1 MSLTEPTADVD
12 SGDDRAPFSP
22 PLPWIWVAVIV
33 GVALAAMT
41 YVVRDVD
48 GVVARAELL
57 AEDGGRVSAFDR
69 ANATADALRTGSAFA
84 SPPDGVEEVVISVRP
99 GQAIVDVEVVAGLE
113 GEATAH
119 LDRLV
124 EEALAASRDEEIR
137 ILETQ
142 IAELE
147 ISLDRLDAD
156 DAAARRIQA
165 DIEVR
170 RGQLAVLTGLVQV
183 VGTPTISDREAAPA
197 RDAVVVGLAALV
209 AVGVFLPWAGRRRE

>member
-113 GEATAH
+113 S
-119 LDRLV
+119 
-124 EEALAASRDEEIR
+124 LAAAYGRLGLQLRVAQASFHRRR
-137 ILETQ
+137 IVFRGPSG
-142 IAELE
+142 AVEL
-147 ISLDRLDAD
+147 SLDREL
-156 DAAARRIQA
+156 
-165 DIEVR
+165 
-170 RGQLAVLTGLVQV
+170 
-183 VGTPTISDREAAPA
+183 
-197 RDAVVVGLAALV
+197 
-209 AVGVFLPWAGRRRE
+209 